1 MNCKIIVYP
10 LFERALKKLAKKYHS
25 LGEDYRKL
33 LADLQVNPV
42 QGVDLGQGLR
52 KVRMLIRSKGKG
64 KSGGARVI
72 TLILDYSATDA
83 KIGLLYIYDKSERE
97 SLSEKELLEEYIR
110 FGGFPII
117 ALGRYDE
124 QSAYQIVNG
133 IYHGVP
139 VTAVL
144 QAYSIC
150 QIQPNPGFS
159 DDNNYLKNTFAEEAH
174 LDLFRDLPEQKVITA
189 DGKDITEL
197 VETAVKWLKENS
209 F

>member
-10 LFERALKKLAKKYHS
+10 LFARALKKLAKKYHS

-97 SLSEKELLEEYIR
+97 SLSEKELLAI
-110 FGGFPII
+110 
-117 ALGRYDE
+117 LH
-124 QSAYQIVNG
+124 QNG
-133 IYHGVP
+133 I
-139 VTAVL
+139 
-144 QAYSIC
+144 
-150 QIQPNPGFS
+150 N
-159 DDNNYLKNTFAEEAH
+159 
-174 LDLFRDLPEQKVITA
+174 
-189 DGKDITEL
+189 
-197 VETAVKWLKENS
+197 
-209 F
+209 

>member
-1 MNCKIIVYP
+1 MAGSP
-10 LFERALKKLAKKYHS
+10 SLLWAGMTSRA
-25 LGEDYRKL
+25 
-33 LADLQVNPV
+33 P
-42 QGVDLGQGLR
+42 
-52 KVRMLIRSKGKG
+52 IR
-64 KSGGARVI
+64 
-72 TLILDYSATDA
+72 
-83 KIGLLYIYDKSERE
+83 
-97 SLSEKELLEEYIR
+97 LSM
-110 FGGFPII
+110 
-117 ALGRYDE
+117 A
-124 QSAYQIVNG
+124 ST
-133 IYHGVP
+133 YHGVP

-159 DDNNYLKNTFAEEAH
+159 DDNNYLKNTFAEESH